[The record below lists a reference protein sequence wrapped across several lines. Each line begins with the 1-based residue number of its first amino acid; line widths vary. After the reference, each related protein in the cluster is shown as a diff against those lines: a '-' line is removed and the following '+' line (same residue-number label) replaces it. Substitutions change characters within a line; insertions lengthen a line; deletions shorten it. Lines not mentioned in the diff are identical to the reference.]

1 MALDDHPLSR
11 YLVGSIHRISH
22 ESIYFDGEGTIKL
35 PSSSNAAIRSLAE
48 KVTRSSGMKAN
59 RGTGNAKIG

>member
-1 MALDDHPLSR
+1 VALDDHPLSR

-22 ESIYFDGEGTIKL
+22 ESLYFDGEGTIKI
-35 PSSSNAAIRSLAE
+35 PCSSDAATLSLAE
-48 KVTRSSGMKAN
+48 KVTLSGMKAN